1 MRADKKDAKALIDC
15 WFLAYEYRTELER
28 YDNRNARRAEIDG
41 MPRQHGAARGL
52 ESEIIKEQN
61 AEEKLH
67 EKHAAF
73 LRAQQKALRALDRII
88 MYQPQ
93 QGDYIKGMRAF
104 LKLYYIDDLPTKAA
118 QKEAGITTRT
128 AYRYKAAIYA
138 AANTQKRSLSD

>member
-15 WFLAYEYRTELER
+15 WFAAYEYRAELER
-28 YDNRNARRAEIDG
+28 YDNRNARRADMDG

-52 ESEIIKEQN
+52 DSEIIKEQN
-61 AEEKLH
+61 AEERLH

-104 LKLYYIDDLPTKAA
+104 LKLYYIDDMPLKAA
-118 QKEAGITTRT
+118 WREANVTERT
-128 AYRYKAAIYA
+128 ARRYKSEIIR
-138 AANTQKRSLSD
+138 AANSQKKPG